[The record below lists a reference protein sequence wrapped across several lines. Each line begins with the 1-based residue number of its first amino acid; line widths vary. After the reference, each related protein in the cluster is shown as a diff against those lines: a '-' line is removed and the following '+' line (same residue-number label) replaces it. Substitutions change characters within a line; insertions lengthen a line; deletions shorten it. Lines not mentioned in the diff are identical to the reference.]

1 MRLLFLLVLLL
12 FLLPYPTFA
21 KGSSITVSPQLIKLD
36 LSQDLPEAKYS
47 YTNNTNQTI
56 ELSLSMQ
63 DVKELEDRG
72 IPGLLDENE
81 SKNYK
86 YGLSRWAKFSNNN
99 IVVEPGE
106 TKDVTVFIDK
116 TRLTLGG
123 HYASVLAEI
132 KQPEDKKE
140 VNLRAILAS
149 LLFVRSGSEF
159 DKEEASINSFVMS
172 QEFFSF
178 PKNAS
183 FKLKNVGNVDI
194 TPHGILKVYDP
205 FGREVVRA
213 IVNEDSLIALPDSER
228 KYTVVFSPRIVVLP
242 PGIYKAVL
250 QVSYGKKQVKNEAKM
265 SFFSLGSLTVDKL
278 VILTLGGIFVGLL
291 FLKFRRRDN
300 RIK

>member
-1 MRLLFLLVLLL
+1 MRLLFLLLLL
-12 FLLPYPTFA
+12 FFLLPHSVFA
-21 KGSSITVSPQLIKLD
+21 LGSTINVSPQLIKLD
-36 LSQDLPEAKYS
+36 LSADQPEAKYS

-56 ELSLSMQ
+56 ELSLTMQ

-86 YGLSRWAKFSNNN
+86 YGLSKWAKFSNNN
-99 IVVEPGE
+99 IVVAPGE
-106 TKDVTVFIDK
+106 TKEITVFIDK

-140 VNLRAILAS
+140 VNLRAIIAS

-159 DKEEASINSFVMS
+159 DKEEANINSFIID

-183 FKLKNVGNVDI
+183 FRLKNVGNVDV

-205 FGREVVRA
+205 FGREVLRA
-213 IVNEDSLIALPDSER
+213 IVNEDSLISLPDSER
-228 KYTVVFSPRIVVLP
+228 KYTVAFSPKIAVLA

-250 QVSYGKKQVKNEAKM
+250 QVNYGKKQVKNEAKM
-265 SFFSLGSLTVDKL
+265 SFFSLGSLTIDKL
-278 VILTLGGIFVGLL
+278 AVLSLGGIFVGFLL
-291 FLKFRRRDN
+291 LKFRRRND
-300 RIK
+300 RTK